1 MSGAITMVGNWRAK
15 MDTRLTQALAV
26 TMEVSGRSLAEAC
39 KRAIIL
45 MAQSARA
52 LTRQSKK
59 KRRVKRERGAESIET
74 YKKDGTISKLFKFK
88 FDELSNDV
96 RGTWEQ
102 AQIIKGRGIAKRS
115 WMWGLKGL
123 KSVKSV
129 GRTVPGVGY
138 LRKILTSTVGGF
150 ILSNKLSYILKA
162 MPASWK
168 QIVEQKATNKIMKQ
182 AESKLKRDWARA
194 VQRTGTR
201 RNTKPDMAK
210 YVRRA
215 A

>member
-59 KRRVKRERGAESIET
+59 KRRVKRKKGLEYVET
-74 YKKDGTISKLFKFK
+74 YKKDGAISRLFKFK
-88 FDELSNDV
+88 FDERSDEV

-102 AQIIKGRGIAKRS
+102 AKIIAGRGLAKRS

-123 KSVKSV
+123 RNVKTT
-129 GRTVPGVGY
+129 GRSIPGVGY
-138 LRKILTSTVGGF
+138 LRKILTAQVGGF
-150 ILSNKLSYILKA
+150 ILTNRLGYLARIL
-162 MPASWK
+162 PAGWK

-194 VQRTGTR
+194 VQRTGSQ

-210 YVRRA
+210 YIRRVA
-215 A
+215 

>member
-1 MSGAITMVGNWRAK
+1 MSGAITMIGNWRAQ
-15 MDTRLTQALAV
+15 MDTRLTHALAV

-39 KRAIIL
+39 KRTIIYL
-45 MAQSARA
+45 AQSARA

-59 KRRVKRERGAESIET
+59 KRRVRREKGLEYVET
-74 YKKDGTISKLFKFK
+74 YKKDGSISRLFKFK
-88 FDELSNDV
+88 FDDKSDEV

-102 AQIIKGRGIAKRS
+102 AKIIGGRGLAKRS
-115 WMWGLKGL
+115 WMWGLKGMNR
-123 KSVKSV
+123 VKSV
-129 GRTVPGVGY
+129 GKSIPGVGR
-138 LRKILTSTVGGF
+138 LRKILTAQVGGF

-162 MPASWK
+162 MPAGWK
-168 QIVEQKATNKIMKQ
+168 QIAEQKATNKIMKQ

-194 VQRTGTR
+194 VQRTGSQ

-210 YVRRA
+210 YIRRA